1 MWQNSDTQI
10 ISLLAVQATQTPV
23 AILTG
28 TSSSQATNTNPS
40 SSTST
45 VTSSGLSTGAKA
57 AIGVVI
63 PVLFLLLVTA
73 TFLFFRRRALYNQ
86 NQYPDREPAPTP
98 EKKPLHPLQIWGK
111 NNGPELDSRQIPAE
125 MMDPTRE
132 VYELY
137 DTQVPRELETG
148 EDVRRKLVS
157 GAEVEREA
165 EDRVRRVEG
174 WVGALRG
181 SEENENEMV
190 EEMRENVKINSAL
203 GRSPATDMVS
213 SLSPGSAADFTSGMG
228 IALDEILEK
237 KGKGKEVIRLVEGR
251 WPGSPVPRE
260 RGD

>member
-98 EKKPLHPLQIWGK
+98 EKKTLHPLQIWGK

-228 IALDEILEK
+228 IALDEIL
-237 KGKGKEVIRLVEGR
+237 
-251 WPGSPVPRE
+251 
-260 RGD
+260 